1 MTNLTLS
8 NKTAFEVTANKA
20 HKLLESLKKY
30 EPYKSANVKD
40 VFGNIK
46 YSGSNE
52 LNKINRFE
60 LTYASIL
67 TNDEKDLEKLI
78 EDEISEKVYR
88 HISALEVLE
97 DIADLKEAIFE
108 FNVKNGLSYK
118 LNYINKKKDHIRLL
132 EAYLLKS
139 KSSQTPLNEIVSR
152 LKKLKDG
159 AFERNEDFVFEYQ
172 FWDKNQ
178 IEKELKN
185 IKSTILKYEENIS
198 IVNSN
203 QKLTIELYNSSK
215 ELLGL

>member
-8 NKTAFEVTANKA
+8 KKTAFEVTANKA

-30 EPYKSANVKD
+30 EAFKTSSIKD
-40 VFGNIK
+40 TSYAMKISGN
-46 YSGSNE
+46 NDN
-52 LNKINRFE
+52 NKLNRFE

-97 DIADLKEAIFE
+97 DVADLKEAIFE
-108 FNVKNGLSYK
+108 FNVKNGLSSK
-118 LNYINKKKDHIRLL
+118 LNYISKKKEHIRLL
-132 EAYLLKS
+132 ESYLLKS
-139 KSSQTPLNEIVSR
+139 KASKTSLSEIVSR
-152 LKKLKDG
+152 LKKLKDS

-172 FWDKNQ
+172 FWDKEQ
-178 IEKELKN
+178 IEIELKT
-185 IKSTILKYEENIS
+185 IKSTILKYEEEIS
-198 IVNSN
+198 QINSTN
-203 QKLTIELYNSSK
+203 KLTIELFDSSK